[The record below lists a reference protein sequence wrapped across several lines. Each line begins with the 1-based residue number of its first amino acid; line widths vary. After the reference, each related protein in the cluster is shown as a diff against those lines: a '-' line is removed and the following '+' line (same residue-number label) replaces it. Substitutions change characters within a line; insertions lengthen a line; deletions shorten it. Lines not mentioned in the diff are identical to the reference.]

1 MSRRTAETVAGVMLA
16 TALGLLAALAIVHWI
31 ELEGLTGPAPAAAD
45 SGTAKAAAL
54 GLLAWRPQRIVAK
67 LLGAIWRQVDMA
79 HQRKQIA
86 WLESAIE
93 RLQHELA
100 FGPAHLRFLR
110 GELERQRVALALAE
124 AGLEVLPPRLS
135 SSYPVRP
142 MAQDGGDA

>member
-1 MSRRTAETVAGVMLA
+1 MNRRTAETIAGVMLA
-16 TALGLLAALAIVHWI
+16 TAMGLLAALALVHWI

-45 SGTAKAAAL
+45 SGTAKAAL
-54 GLLAWRPQRIVAK
+54 GLLAWPQRMVAK

-86 WLESAIE
+86 WLESDIE

-100 FGPAHLRFLR
+100 FGPANLRFLR
-110 GELERQRVALALAE
+110 GELERQRVVLAMTE
-124 AGLEVLPPRLS
+124 AGLEVLPRLS
-135 SSYPVRP
+135 SSHLMRP

>member
-16 TALGLLAALAIVHWI
+16 TALGLLAALALVHWI

-54 GLLAWRPQRIVAK
+54 GLAWPQRMVAK

-86 WLESAIE
+86 WLESDIE

-110 GELERQRVALALAE
+110 GELERQRVVLALTE
-124 AGLEVLPPRLS
+124 SGLEVLPRLS
-135 SSYPVRP
+135 SSHSMRP

>member
-1 MSRRTAETVAGVMLA
+1 MSRRTAETIAGVMLA
-16 TALGLLAALAIVHWI
+16 TALGLLAALALVHWI

-54 GLLAWRPQRIVAK
+54 GLAWPQRMVAK
-67 LLGAIWRQVDMA
+67 LLGAIWRQVDIA
-79 HQRKQIA
+79 HQRRQIA
-86 WLESAIE
+86 WLESDIE

-110 GELERQRVALALAE
+110 GELERQRVVLALTE
-124 AGLEVLPPRLS
+124 SGLEVLPRLS
-135 SSYPVRP
+135 SSHSMRP

>member
-1 MSRRTAETVAGVMLA
+1 MSRRTAETIVAVMLA
-16 TALGLLAALAIVHWI
+16 TALGLLAALALVHWI

-54 GLLAWRPQRIVAK
+54 GLAWPQRMVAK

-86 WLESAIE
+86 WLESDIE

-110 GELERQRVALALAE
+110 GELERQRVVLALTE
-124 AGLEVLPPRLS
+124 AGLEVLPRLS
-135 SSYPVRP
+135 SSHSMRP

>member
-1 MSRRTAETVAGVMLA
+1 MSRRTAETIAGVMLA
-16 TALGLLAALAIVHWI
+16 TALGLLAALALVHWI

-54 GLLAWRPQRIVAK
+54 GLAWPQRMVAK

-86 WLESAIE
+86 WLESDIE

-110 GELERQRVALALAE
+110 GELERQRVVLALTE
-124 AGLEVLPPRLS
+124 SGLEVLPRLS
-135 SSYPVRP
+135 SSHSMRP

>member
-1 MSRRTAETVAGVMLA
+1 MSRRTAETVAAVMLA
-16 TALGLLAALAIVHWI
+16 TALGLLAALALVHWI

-54 GLLAWRPQRIVAK
+54 GLLAWPQRMVAK
-67 LLGAIWRQVDMA
+67 LLVAIWRQVNMA

-86 WLESAIE
+86 WLESDIA

-110 GELERQRVALALAE
+110 GELERQRVVLALAE
-124 AGLEVLPPRLS
+124 AGLEVLPQRLAS
-135 SSYPVRP
+135 SHIMRP

>member
-1 MSRRTAETVAGVMLA
+1 MSRRTAETIAGVMLA
-16 TALGLLAALAIVHWI
+16 TALGLLAALALVHWI

-54 GLLAWRPQRIVAK
+54 GLAWPQRMVAK

-79 HQRKQIA
+79 HQRRQIA
-86 WLESAIE
+86 WLESDIE

-110 GELERQRVALALAE
+110 GELERQRVVLALTE
-124 AGLEVLPPRLS
+124 SGLEVLPRLS
-135 SSYPVRP
+135 SSHSMRP